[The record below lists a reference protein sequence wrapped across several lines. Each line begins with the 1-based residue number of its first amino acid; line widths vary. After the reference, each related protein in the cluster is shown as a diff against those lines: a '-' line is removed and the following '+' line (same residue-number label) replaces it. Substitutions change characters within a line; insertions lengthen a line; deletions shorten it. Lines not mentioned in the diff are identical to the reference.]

1 MELSILYG
9 SDKHNYHFMHY
20 YKTCQYKNL
29 ARFLPEFGEISPKNS
44 FGILMQLSRLETMR
58 SFLTKKLK
66 IRSGLENG
74 IMS

>member
-1 MELSILYG
+1 MDQISIIIILCTII
-9 SDKHNYHFMHY
+9 KRVKN
-20 YKTCQYKNL
+20 KNL